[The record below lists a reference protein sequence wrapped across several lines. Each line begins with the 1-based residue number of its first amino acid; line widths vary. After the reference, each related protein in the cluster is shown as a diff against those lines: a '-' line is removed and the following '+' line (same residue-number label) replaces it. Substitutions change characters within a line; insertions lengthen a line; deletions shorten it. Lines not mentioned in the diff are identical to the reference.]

1 MQEGTWAFP
10 TPTPN
15 KVCSVSAHPS
25 LRFDSVSNS
34 QSVLMFMEGTAQEG
48 GSRPAVG
55 EQEGKSWQDRTGR
68 DRRRENVEE
77 ETENGGTHARLLKT
91 WCHTRRRWADG
102 LEEDRKMCPSQV
114 QKLSTLKFLIPL
126 PDLKMLIRLKRSD
139 VSVSVQ
145 IFGPFFLLIIDSLGT
160 DEENSLSVKNDG
172 HLTNNTFY
180 PV

>member
-1 MQEGTWAFP
+1 
-10 TPTPN
+10 
-15 KVCSVSAHPS
+15 
-25 LRFDSVSNS
+25 
-34 QSVLMFMEGTAQEG
+34 
-48 GSRPAVG
+48 
-55 EQEGKSWQDRTGR
+55 
-68 DRRRENVEE
+68 
-77 ETENGGTHARLLKT
+77 
-91 WCHTRRRWADG
+91 
-102 LEEDRKMCPSQV
+102 MCPSQV